1 MDNWTDVIQWAV
13 AMLGIGA
20 VLAALVTAGMAWLLN
35 HPD

>member
-1 MDNWTDVIQWAV
+1 MDSWTNFIQWAV
-13 AMLGIGA
+13 AMVGMLA